1 MPVQR
6 GLAQECQQHF
16 QTSNIY
22 EIFSLTKSATDV
34 QSIDCAVCFVLFCL
48 SSRICLS

>member
-16 QTSNIY
+16 QTSNLY
-22 EIFSLTKSATDV
+22 EIFSLNRTATDAQGMV
-34 QSIDCAVCFVLFCL
+34 ELRPYFLVNNFPCFFF
-48 SSRICLS
+48 